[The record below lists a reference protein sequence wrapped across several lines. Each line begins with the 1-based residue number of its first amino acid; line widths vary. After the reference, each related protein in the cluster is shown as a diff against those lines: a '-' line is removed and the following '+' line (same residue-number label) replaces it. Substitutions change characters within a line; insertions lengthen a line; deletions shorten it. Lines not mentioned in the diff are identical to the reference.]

1 MVNSAVDFKGVLR
14 GLVFALL
21 GFGLIGMPAVCK
33 AANTCPW
40 INEATASGI
49 LGGDAVGELTG
60 GLDNGG
66 TAVCEFTQQGDG
78 FKRTLQ
84 ITVELAPDSHSRL
97 STIEQSCGSD
107 AVPLKAIG
115 NEALV
120 CAADDRKSGQ
130 GERVVGR
137 VRDQVFTITIKTT
150 MKADPILTR
159 MELKSRVTAAAEQV
173 SGNLF

>member
-1 MVNSAVDFKGVLR
+1 MVNSRINFKGFLR
-14 GLVFALL
+14 GIAPTVMGL
-21 GFGLIGMPAVCK
+21 GLIALPTVCK
-33 AANTCPW
+33 AANNCPW
-40 INEATASGI
+40 INETTASGI
-49 LGGDAVGELTG
+49 LGGDSVGVLTG

-78 FKRTLQ
+78 FRRTLQ
-84 ITVELAPDSHSRL
+84 IAVELAPDPHVRL
-97 STIEQSCGSD
+97 GTVAQICGSD
-107 AVPLKAIG
+107 AVPLRAIG
-115 NEALV
+115 NEALI
-120 CAADDRKSGQ
+120 CEADDRKSGQ

-159 MELKSRVTAAAEQV
+159 MELKSRVTTAAEQV